1 MSRQL
6 SSQFKISKYLGLH
19 INIHIKQ
26 YDATNKD
33 YKVLF
38 NFFRNASGYD
48 TSKSLPRGKA
58 SFASQRYGSSFVEFT
73 GKVLRTA

>member
-1 MSRQL
+1 M
-6 SSQFKISKYLGLH
+6 
-19 INIHIKQ
+19 KQ

-33 YKVLF
+33 YKVF
-38 NFFRNASGYD
+38 FKIFRNASGYD

-73 GKVLRTA
+73 GKVLKTA